1 MNWQEGLEPC
11 GSGADVYRDVVY
23 LYTNILMDY
32 PEGESV
38 ELATRVILDSKHFVK
53 EWPFRDEA
61 DQLLRFICRVMP
73 GLSVLKT
80 ELTKELPPSELIIVP
95 LHAILGEL
103 NQKWI
108 FHQEN

>member
-1 MNWQEGLEPC
+1 MFTAMWSTCIQTYSFITLK
-11 GSGADVYRDVVY
+11 GSQ
-23 LYTNILMDY
+23 
-32 PEGESV
+32 
-38 ELATRVILDSKHFVK
+38 LATRVILDSKHFVK